1 LAKTAELLKAKQFKN
16 VNIIT
21 NLLYSM
27 AKLHY
32 KHTDDAWIAASIE
45 VILSEPAI
53 DRVTACRNLWNLQ
66 ALDYR
71 SDIAI
76 KRFCETI

>member
-1 LAKTAELLKAKQFKN
+1 
-16 VNIIT
+16 
-21 NLLYSM
+21 M

-71 SDIAI
+71 SDLAI
-76 KRFCETI
+76 KRFCETIQATDGSTLSEIDIANALCALAHF